1 MKFLDIYNKRINL
14 KSFVFEITQRCNH
27 DCLFCYN
34 VWKCKKYPKGEIGS
48 ENWQDLIIKLKAE
61 TKVKL
66 ISLSGGEPLLRED
79 LVELINFMRSEKIYS
94 NLITNGSLITEK
106 IAKDTVDADVSVFEI
121 AFHSSKGDI
130 YNKMTRTKN
139 FKKMLEGIAN
149 IKQFDG
155 KLVTVIVATKY
166 NIKDVAETVEMAI
179 ALGSDAIMFN
189 RFNPGGMGIKY
200 MEQLLPSVQE
210 LREAFQ
216 TLNKISEE
224 YGISITSS
232 VPIQPCLIDMNGYD
246 KLRFG
251 YCPSGNNKSYFTI
264 DSLGNVRVCNHSSTI
279 IGDLKT
285 ESFKEILK
293 NNFVNRFKEIIPE
306 FCSDC
311 RLKEKCRGGCKA
323 SAEVC
328 FGCVKDNDPFLELN
342 KKLVVKKQL

>member
-1 MKFLDIYNKRINL
+1 MKLPFYDKNINL
-14 KSFVFEITQRCNH
+14 KSFVLELTQKCNH

-34 VWKCKKYPKGEIGS
+34 VWKCKKYPKGEISTEDWKG
-48 ENWQDLIIKLKAE
+48 LIRKLKTE
-61 TKVKL
+61 TKLKL
-66 ISLSGGEPLLRED
+66 ISLSGGEPLLRKD
-79 LVELINFMRSEKIYS
+79 AVELIRFMTSEGITS

-106 IAKDTVDADVSVFEI
+106 IAKNCVDAGVSVFEI
-121 AFHSSKGDI
+121 ALLSSNENT
-130 YNKMTRTKN
+130 YNKITRSKD

-149 IKQFDG
+149 VKQFDG

-166 NIKDVAETVEMAI
+166 NIKDVAETVEMTI

-200 MEQLLPSVQE
+200 MKQLLPSVQE

-216 TLNKISEE
+216 TLNKMSEE

-232 VPIQPCLIDMNGYD
+232 VPVQPCLIDMNDYD

-251 YCPSGNNKSYFTI
+251 YCPSGNDKSYFTI
-264 DSLGNVRVCNHSSTI
+264 DSLGNVRVCNHSPTI
-279 IGDLKT
+279 IGDIKKQ
-285 ESFKEILK
+285 SFKEIFE

-342 KKLVVKKQL
+342 KKFVVKK